1 MTSNIITHGRFDQ
14 CFLEHN
20 CEIYLRHLFTFFPNI
35 NFIAKINNYG
45 NFTVLHKLLAIV
57 S

>member
-35 NFIAKINNYG
+35 NFFAKINNYG

-57 S
+57 F